1 MAEEIT
7 TFVSNLRLDEEEEQI
22 LDFDTINPNSEKSVS
37 LLLIGKL
44 LTERSFNVEAFKRT
58 ITTVWAPIHGLVIR
72 ALRPNLFAFQFFHWR
87 DMMKVLD
94 GRPWN
99 FDNMLVLLK
108 EADGDEPPDQ
118 VTLNQSPFWV
128 RLKNLPF
135 NMRSDNVVKALIGN
149 MGDIIE
155 IEEDVLGF
163 GRFRRVKV
171 MLDISKPLRR
181 YRKLRDKKGSE
192 IQIDFAYERLP
203 YFCLACGVM
212 GHSEKDCQFVFEE
225 DKCEK
230 LGWHLGLKATPRKG
244 RSKELEEEKNFKN
257 CKKVLFE
264 AGNPSNNIVKHG
276 DCTPPLSKSPGRILE
291 QGSQSFVFSKTLP
304 VGELG
309 DKESESNKDST
320 VVSAPHAFIPQEFST
335 KAAPP
340 PSINEVSVTINEV
353 RPIDFV
359 FSSSKKVSGGERV
372 KGWKRLARGLM
383 EEKGASTSVDFD
395 TPMRDPKRQIGCV
408 NMVVDHDEGTVKRLK
423 SSPSTDFAASFRA
436 EVGDD
441 QPRQAL

>member
-22 LDFDTINPNSEKSVS
+22 LDFDTINPNSEKTVS

-94 GRPWN
+94 GPPWN

-135 NMRSDNVVKALIGN
+135 NMRSDTVVKTLIGN
-149 MGDIIE
+149 MGDILE

-171 MLDISKPLRR
+171 MLDTTKPLRR
-181 YRKLRDKKGSE
+181 FRKLRDKKGCE

-212 GHSEKDCQFVFEE
+212 GHSEKDCQVVFEE

-230 LGWHLGLKATPRKG
+230 LGWYLGLKATPRKG
-244 RSKELEEEKNFKN
+244 RSKEVEEEKTFKN
-257 CKKVLFE
+257 CKKILFE
-264 AGNPSNNIVKHG
+264 AG
-276 DCTPPLSKSPGRILE
+276 PLRQMI
-291 QGSQSFVFSKTLP
+291 QSRENLLHLSLSCLVTL
-304 VGELG
+304 
-309 DKESESNKDST
+309 
-320 VVSAPHAFIPQEFST
+320 
-335 KAAPP
+335 
-340 PSINEVSVTINEV
+340 
-353 RPIDFV
+353 
-359 FSSSKKVSGGERV
+359 
-372 KGWKRLARGLM
+372 W
-383 EEKGASTSVDFD
+383 EKGNQPLTSLHVSLLLKWG
-395 TPMRDPKRQIGCV
+395 TKILKVKKAPLLCRLPMHLSPQI
-408 NMVVDHDEGTVKRLK
+408 
-423 SSPSTDFAASFRA
+423 F
-436 EVGDD
+436 
-441 QPRQAL
+441 Q

>member
-7 TFVSNLRLDEEEEQI
+7 TFVSNLKLDEEEEQV
-22 LDFDTINPNSEKSVS
+22 LEFDSLNPSIENTVS

-135 NMRSDNVVKALIGN
+135 NMRSDSVVKALIGS

-155 IEEDVLGF
+155 LEEDVLGF

-171 MLDISKPLRR
+171 MLDITKPLRR
-181 YRKLRDKKGSE
+181 YRKIKDKKGNE
-192 IQIDFAYERLP
+192 VQIDFAYERLP

-212 GHSEKDCQFVFEE
+212 GHSEKDCQVVYEE

-264 AGNPSNNIVKHG
+264 VGSFSSNGANKNEAPSPIYATSGTLESAKQQQDPNN
-276 DCTPPLSKSPGRILE
+276 LSVAS
-291 QGSQSFVFSKTLP
+291 V
-304 VGELG
+304 G
-309 DKESESNKDST
+309 DKVPTNHNSPPFL
-320 VVSAPHAFIPQEFST
+320 SAPHAFIDPGIPL
-335 KAAPP
+335 KATSPP
-340 PSINEVSVTINEV
+340 LINEALVEINEQGTTG
-353 RPIDFV
+353 FV
-359 FSSSKKVSGGERV
+359 FSSTKKIAGGERV
-372 KGWKRLARGLM
+372 KSWKRISRGPM
-383 EEKGASTSVDFD
+383 DEKGVKSLVDYD
-395 TPMRDPKRQIGCV
+395 TPMSDPKRQLGCV
-408 NMVVDHDEGTVKRLK
+408 DMVVDHGEGTVKRPKL
-423 SSPSTDFAASFRA
+423 SPSTESVAVCRA
-436 EVGDD
+436 EIGDD
-441 QPRQAL
+441 QSRQAL